1 MTRFLL
7 CSFALVLLYPSGID
21 MYLVGLPRIAQDL
34 GASEAQLHIAFSV
47 YLAGMAS
54 AMLFA
59 GRIADRSGRKPVA
72 IVGAAI
78 FVIASLLCAQ
88 AHTSS
93 HFLTGRFIQGIG
105 AGCCYVVAFA
115 TLRDTMDDRRRA
127 KVLSLLNG
135 ITCIIP
141 VLAPVLGH
149 LIMLKYPWQSLF
161 YTMIGMGVTV
171 GLLAVFI
178 LRETRPTAPAQ
189 TAMPLFPQPH
199 SHHHPQRDGDPHLR
213 ERLAGTDDGGDGVRS
228 RHLFHDDGADGD
240 GQHGGLLLDAVRPV
254 AV

>member
-78 FVIASLLCAQ
+78 FVIASLICAQ

-93 HFLTGRFIQGIG
+93 HFLIGRFIRGS
-105 AGCCYVVAFA
+105 APAAA
-115 TLRDTMDDRRRA
+115 TWW
-127 KVLSLLNG
+127 LSLSCAIRWTTVAAPRCCRCSTASPALSPSWRR
-135 ITCIIP
+135 C
-141 VLAPVLGH
+141 LA
-149 LIMLKYPWQSLF
+149 
-161 YTMIGMGVTV
+161 T
-171 GLLAVFI
+171 
-178 LRETRPTAPAQ
+178 
-189 TAMPLFPQPH
+189 
-199 SHHHPQRDGDPHLR
+199 
-213 ERLAGTDDGGDGVRS
+213 
-228 RHLFHDDGADGD
+228 
-240 GQHGGLLLDAVRPV
+240 
-254 AV
+254 

>member
-72 IVGAAI
+72 MVGAAI

-93 HFLTGRFIQGIG
+93 HFLTGRFIRGS
-105 AGCCYVVAFA
+105 APAAA
-115 TLRDTMDDRRRA
+115 TWW
-127 KVLSLLNG
+127 LSLFCA
-135 ITCIIP
+135 IRWT
-141 VLAPVLGH
+141 
-149 LIMLKYPWQSLF
+149 
-161 YTMIGMGVTV
+161 TV
-171 GLLAVFI
+171 GGLKCC
-178 LRETRPTAPAQ
+178 RCSTALPASSPCWRRCSA
-189 TAMPLFPQPH
+189 T
-199 SHHHPQRDGDPHLR
+199 
-213 ERLAGTDDGGDGVRS
+213 
-228 RHLFHDDGADGD
+228 
-240 GQHGGLLLDAVRPV
+240 
-254 AV
+254 

>member
-93 HFLTGRFIQGIG
+93 HFLIGRFIQGI
-105 AGCCYVVAFA
+105 APAAA
-115 TLRDTMDDRRRA
+115 TWW
-127 KVLSLLNG
+127 LSLSCAIRWTTVAAPRCCRCSTASPALSPSWRR
-135 ITCIIP
+135 C
-141 VLAPVLGH
+141 LA
-149 LIMLKYPWQSLF
+149 
-161 YTMIGMGVTV
+161 T
-171 GLLAVFI
+171 
-178 LRETRPTAPAQ
+178 
-189 TAMPLFPQPH
+189 
-199 SHHHPQRDGDPHLR
+199 
-213 ERLAGTDDGGDGVRS
+213 
-228 RHLFHDDGADGD
+228 
-240 GQHGGLLLDAVRPV
+240 
-254 AV
+254 